1 MTDLIS
7 GPGTGQSHAILS
19 DADTAALPPIDGA
32 QPMEWAPMEPAPR
45 KRRLGL
51 WIGLGAGALA
61 VAAAAASLLLI
72 APGTTVAGVS
82 VGFMTPGMAAEAVSS
97 RVASTE
103 VQLTGVAD
111 GTRLAGADL
120 GAGVDA
126 TALADQA
133 FADRPMWNLGAW
145 MGEPI
150 TPEVTLDAE
159 VADSALRAAVP
170 AGYTPATD
178 ATVAFDANAA
188 KYAATPAEPGTGLS
202 LDELTKEF
210 TAALAA
216 GETSFEF
223 SGAPTEVA
231 PLITDEKAAATV
243 DKLNGML
250 AKAGFYVGDERTV
263 PVAPEV
269 AASWLTIAP
278 ADGELQITADAAKIQ
293 SVVDTLASKV
303 DREVVNARNIVDS
316 DGKVLKTLTE
326 GKEGR
331 VLGDTSTTATDF
343 AEKLSGGDAAF
354 ALPVTSTPFEST
366 NLFRRIEID
375 LSEQRTYLYENEKLV
390 KSWAVSTG
398 KAGTATDKG
407 RFRVYAQLR
416 TQNMGRK
423 DLTVKP
429 YYYTPNVP
437 YITYYNGD
445 EALHGTYWHSNF
457 GTPMSHGCVNMTI
470 DAARYV
476 WEWAT
481 KGTEVWVH
489 D

>member
-1 MTDLIS
+1 MTALIH
-7 GPGTGQSHAILS
+7 GPSTGQSSAVSS
-19 DADTAALPPIDGA
+19 DADTIAQPPIDGT

-45 KRRLGL
+45 KRRLGM
-51 WIGLGAGALA
+51 WIGLGAGAVVLA
-61 VAAAAASLLLI
+61 AGAASLFLI
-72 APGTTVAGVS
+72 APGTTVAGVP

-103 VQLTGVAD
+103 VRLTGAGD
-111 GTRLAGADL
+111 GGAVAGADL

-126 TALADQA
+126 TALTEQA

-150 TPEVTLDAE
+150 ESAVTLDPE

-170 AGYTPATD
+170 AAYTPATD
-178 ATVAFDANAA
+178 ATVAFDAAA
-188 KYAATPAEPGTGLS
+188 EKYAATPAEPGLGLS
-202 LDELTKEF
+202 LDDLSTEF
-210 TAALAA
+210 TAALAS

-223 SGAPTEVA
+223 SGEPTDVA
-231 PLITDEKAAATV
+231 PQITDEKAAAAV
-243 DKLNGML
+243 EQLNGML

-263 PVAPEV
+263 PIAPAV
-269 AASWLTIAP
+269 TASWLTIAP
-278 ADGELQITADAAKIQ
+278 VDGELEITADSSKIQ
-293 SVVDTLASKV
+293 TVVDTLAAKV
-303 DREVVNARNIVDS
+303 DREVVNASNIVDS
-316 DGKVLKTLTE
+316 EGTVLKAITE
-326 GKEGR
+326 GKDGR
-331 VLGDTSTTATDF
+331 VLGDTSTTAADF
-343 AEKLSGGDAAF
+343 AEKLGSGDAAF
-354 ALPVTSTPFEST
+354 ALPVTSKPFEST
-366 NLFRRIEID
+366 NLFRRIEVD

-390 KSWAVSTG
+390 KSWSISSG
-398 KAGTATDKG
+398 KAGTPTDKG

-416 TQNMGRK
+416 TQNMGRE
-423 DLTVKP
+423 DTTVKP
-429 YYYTPNVP
+429 FYYTPNVP

-457 GTPMSHGCVNMTI
+457 GTPMSHGCVNMPI
-470 DAARYV
+470 DAAKFV

>member
-7 GPGTGQSHAILS
+7 GPGTGQSNAVSS
-19 DADTAALPPIDGA
+19 DAETEA
-32 QPMEWAPMEPAPR
+32 QPPSSDTPAMEWAPMEPAPK

-51 WIGLGAGALA
+51 WIGLSAGVLA
-61 VAAAAASLLLI
+61 VAAGAASLMLI

-103 VQLTGVAD
+103 VQLTGAGE
-111 GTRLAGADL
+111 GTRLDGADL

-126 TALADQA
+126 AALIDQA
-133 FADRPMWNLGAW
+133 FADRPMWNLGSW

-150 TPEVTLDAE
+150 TADVTLDPE
-159 VADSALRAAVP
+159 TADSALRAAVP
-170 AGYTPATD
+170 SSYTPATD
-178 ATVAFDANAA
+178 ATVVFDPTAQA
-188 KYAATPAEPGTGLS
+188 YTATPAEPGTGVSVDDLAAA
-202 LDELTKEF
+202 F
-210 TAALAA
+210 TDAVTA
-216 GETSFEF
+216 GETSFDYSAEP
-223 SGAPTEVA
+223 AEVPA
-231 PLITDEKAAATV
+231 LITDRKAAAAV
-243 DKLNGML
+243 EKLNGMV
-250 AKAGFYVGDERTV
+250 AEAGFYVGDERTV

-269 AASWLTIAP
+269 VASWLTIDAVE
-278 ADGELQITADAAKIQ
+278 GELMISADPAKIQ
-293 SVVDTLASKV
+293 PAVDALPGQVNRDT
-303 DREVVNARNIVDS
+303 VNATNIVDS
-316 DGKVLKTLTE
+316 GGEVLKALTE
-326 GKEGR
+326 GLEGR
-331 VLGDTSTTATDF
+331 VLGDTSKTAADF
-343 AEKLSGGDAAF
+343 AKELGGGDATF
-354 ALPVTSTPFEST
+354 ALPVTATPFEST
-366 NLFRRIEID
+366 SLFRRVEVD

-398 KAGTATDKG
+398 TNGTPTDKG

-416 TQNMGRK
+416 TQDMRGSNADGSK
-423 DLTVKP
+423 YVTKG
-429 YYYTPNVP
+429 VP

-457 GTPMSHGCVNMTI
+457 GTPMSHGCVNMSI

-476 WEWAT
+476 WEFAT

>member
-7 GPGTGQSHAILS
+7 GPGTGQSNAVSAH
-19 DADTAALPPIDGA
+19 DETAVQPPIDGS
-32 QPMEWAPMEPAPR
+32 QPVEWAPMEPAPK

-51 WIGLGAGALA
+51 WIGLGVGALA
-61 VAAAAASLLLI
+61 VAAAGASLLLI
-72 APGTTVAGVS
+72 APGTTIAGVP

-97 RVASTE
+97 RLASTE
-103 VQLTGVAD
+103 VQLTGAGEGARID
-111 GTRLAGADL
+111 GADL

-126 TALADQA
+126 TGLADRA
-133 FADRPMWNLGAW
+133 FADRPMWNFGAW

-150 TPEVTLDAE
+150 AAEVTLDPE

-170 AGYTPATD
+170 ASYTPATD
-178 ATVAFDANAA
+178 ATVAFDATAK
-188 KYAATPAEPGTGLS
+188 KYAATPAEPGIGLS
-202 LDELTKEF
+202 VDDLAEEF
-210 TAALAA
+210 TAALSA
-216 GETSFEF
+216 GKSSFTY
-223 SGAPTEVA
+223 SGDPTEVA

-263 PVAPEV
+263 PIAPEV
-269 AASWLTIAP
+269 AASWLTVDAVE
-278 ADGELQITADAAKIQ
+278 GELEITADSTKIQ
-293 SVVDTLASKV
+293 AVVDKLPAQV

-316 DGKVLKTLTE
+316 DGKVLKAITE
-326 GKEGR
+326 GKDGR
-331 VLGDTSTTATDF
+331 VLGDTSTTASDF
-343 AEKLSGGDAAF
+343 AEKLGGGDSAF

-366 NLFRRIEID
+366 NLFRRVEVD

-390 KSWAVSTG
+390 KSWAISSG
-398 KAGTATDKG
+398 KAGTPTDKG

-416 TQNMGRK
+416 SQNMGRE
-423 DLTVKP
+423 DTTVKP
-429 YYYTPNVP
+429 FYYTPNVP
-437 YITYYNGD
+437 YVTYYNGD

-457 GTPMSHGCVNMTI
+457 GTPMSHGCVNMPI
-470 DAARYV
+470 DAAKFV
-476 WEWAT
+476 WEWTT